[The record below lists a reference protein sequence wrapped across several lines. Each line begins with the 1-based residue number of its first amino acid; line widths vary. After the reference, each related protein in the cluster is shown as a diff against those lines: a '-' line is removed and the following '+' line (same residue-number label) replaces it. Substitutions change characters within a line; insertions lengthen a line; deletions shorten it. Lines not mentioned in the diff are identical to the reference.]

1 MLNEALVAAAI
12 LTSGAV
18 LAAEPAIALSVTV
31 KAPVSAVWKAWTSS
45 DGLVSFFAP
54 EAEVDPRPDGAFHVY
69 MDPFAKPGMKGAD
82 TMQVLALEPEQ
93 MLSFTWNAPPHL
105 PQARAQRTVVIL
117 RFTPVGDGTELTL
130 THLGWGSSGEW
141 PAARTYFEKAWPNVL
156 KNLQTLFETGQV
168 YDWTAWREQL
178 KQWHAKEEVK
188 QP

>member
-1 MLNEALVAAAI
+1 MWKEVLFSTAI
-12 LTSGAV
+12 VTSGT
-18 LAAEPAIALSVTV
+18 LQAAEPAIALSVIV
-31 KAPVSAVWKAWTSS
+31 KAPVSAVWKTWTSS

-54 EAEVDPRPDGAFHVY
+54 EADVDARPDGAFHVY
-69 MDPFAKPGMKGAD
+69 MDPYGKPGMKGAD

-117 RFTPVGDGTELTL
+117 RFAPAGDNTELTL

-141 PAARTYFEKAWPNVL
+141 PAARAYFEKAWPNVL
-156 KNLQTLFETGQV
+156 KNLQTRFETGQA
-168 YDWTAWREQL
+168 YDWTDWREQL
-178 KQWHAKEEVK
+178 KQWHAKEAVK